1 MLLKT
6 VVPSLFLA
14 ALLPQWLPA
23 QALSVPWRGYGH
35 DPQHS
40 GLSSF
45 AAQPLNR
52 VKWST
57 PVDLVL
63 EGSSGELLIHYGSP
77 LVTAANTVI
86 VPVRTNS
93 SNVFRVEARNGADGS
108 LKYTLTTDYS
118 LPPHDWIPSYSPVLS
133 AANRLYYAGAGGT
146 VYYRDQPD
154 SATGASG
161 QIAFYG
167 NALYAANQATFNSN
181 VKISTP
187 IATDRYGNI
196 FFGFQ
201 VLGSNPANLQ
211 SGIAKI
217 TYGGVGSWV
226 SARWAAGG
234 DTSISEVPL
243 NCGPALSNDHLTL
256 YFAVS
261 TGNFG
266 NGYLVSVNA
275 TTLAPIAHVRLKDPE
290 FNNNAL
296 LPDDSSA
303 SPTVGP
309 DGDVY
314 YGVLESGFCC
324 SNDDRGWLL
333 HFDKTLSQTK
343 TPGAFGWDD
352 TASVVPASL
361 VPSYH
366 GGSSYLLFTKYNNY
380 VGLGPG
386 GNGHNKVAV
395 LDPSASMTDPI
406 TGATVMKEALTILGQ
421 TLDPPGNTTGS
432 VREWCIN
439 SAAIDPFTK
448 SAIVNSEDGVVY
460 RWDFTTNTFTQRLRL
475 TSGVAEAYT
484 PTVIGVD
491 GTAYAINDAVLFAI
505 GQ

>member
-1 MLLKT
+1 MRLRT
-6 VVPSLFLA
+6 VVHSLFLA
-14 ALLPQWLPA
+14 TLLSQWLPA

-35 DPQHS
+35 DPQHT
-40 GLSSF
+40 GISSF

-52 VKWST
+52 IKWST
-57 PVDLVL
+57 PVDLVN

-93 SNVFRVEARNGADGS
+93 SDVFRVEAHSGVDGS

-118 LPPHDWIPSYSPVLS
+118 LPPHDWTPSYSPVLN

-146 VYYRDQPD
+146 VYYRDSPD
-154 SATGASG
+154 SATGNSG

-187 IATDRYGNI
+187 ISTDRYGNI
-196 FFGFQ
+196 FFGFT
-201 VLGSNPANLQ
+201 VLGSNPASLH

-217 TYGGVGSWV
+217 TYSGVGSWV
-226 SARWAAGG
+226 SATAAAGG
-234 DTSISEVPL
+234 DGSITEVPL
-243 NCGPALSNDHLTL
+243 NCAPALSVDQLTL

-266 NGYLVSVNA
+266 SGYLASVSAV
-275 TTLAPIAHVRLKDPE
+275 TLAPIARVALKDPE
-290 FNNNAL
+290 FGNNAL

-314 YGVLESGFCC
+314 YGVLESGWCC

-333 HFDKTLSQTK
+333 HFDKTLSHSK

-352 TASVVPASL
+352 TASVVASTL

-366 GGSSYLLFTKYNNY
+366 GGSTYLLFTKYNNY
-380 VGLGPG
+380 AGIGPG

-395 LDPSASMTDPI
+395 IDPGASMTDPI
-406 TGATVMKEALTILGQ
+406 TGATVMQEVITILGQ
-421 TLDPPGNTTGS
+421 TLDPPGNETGS

-439 SAAIDPFTK
+439 NAAIDPFTK

-460 RWDFTTNTFTQRLRL
+460 RWDFTTNTFTQSLRL
-475 TSGVAEAYT
+475 TAGVAEAYT

-491 GTAYAINDAVLFAI
+491 GTAYAINDAVLFAV

>member
-1 MLLKT
+1 MLLRT
-6 VVPSLFLA
+6 VFRSLFLA
-14 ALLPQWLPA
+14 ALLSQWLPA

-45 AAQPLNR
+45 AAQALNR

-93 SNVFRVEARNGADGS
+93 SDVFRVEAHSGANGS
-108 LKYTLTTDYS
+108 LIYTLTTDYS
-118 LPPHDWIPSYSPVLS
+118 LPPHDWTPSYSPVLT

-146 VYYRDQPD
+146 VYYRDSPD
-154 SATGASG
+154 SATGPSG

-167 NALYAANQATFNSN
+167 NALYTANQATFNSN
-181 VKISTP
+181 VRISTP
-187 IATDRYGNI
+187 ISTDRYGNI
-196 FFGFQ
+196 YFGFT
-201 VLGSNPANLQ
+201 VLGSNPANLK
-211 SGIAKI
+211 SGIARI
-217 TYGGVGSWV
+217 AYNGVGSWV
-226 SARWAAGG
+226 SATAAAGG
-234 DTSISEVPL
+234 DTSITEVPL
-243 NCGPALSNDHLTL
+243 NCTPALSSDSLTL

-266 NGYLVSVNA
+266 SGYLVSVNA
-275 TTLAPIAHVRLKDPE
+275 ATLAPIAQVRLKDPE
-290 FNNNAL
+290 FGNNAL

-324 SNDDRGWLL
+324 TNDDRGWLL
-333 HFDKTLSQTK
+333 HFNKALSQTK
-343 TPGAFGWDD
+343 TPGVFGWDD
-352 TASVVPASL
+352 TASVVPSSL

-366 GGSSYLLFTKYNNY
+366 GSSSYLLFSKYNNY
-380 VGLGPG
+380 ANLGPG

-395 LDPSASMTDPI
+395 IDPGASMTDPI
-406 TGATVMKEALTILGQ
+406 TGATVMKEVITILGP

-439 SAAIDPFTK
+439 NAAIDPFTK
-448 SAIVNSEDGVVY
+448 SAIVNSEDGVLY
-460 RWDFTTNTFTQRLRL
+460 RWDFTTNTFTQQLRL

-491 GTAYAINDAVLFAI
+491 GTAYAINDAVLYAV